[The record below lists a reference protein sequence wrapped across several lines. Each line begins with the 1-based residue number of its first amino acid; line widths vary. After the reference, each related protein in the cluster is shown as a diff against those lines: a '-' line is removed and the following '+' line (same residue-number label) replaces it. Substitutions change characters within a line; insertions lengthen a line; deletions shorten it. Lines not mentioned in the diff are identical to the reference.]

1 MSVQPASD
9 LNTELFIV
17 RKIAFSRSRS
27 FSSFIIRIAIA
38 AVALSVAVMIV
49 TSSFINGFQ
58 KEIRGKIFAFWAHMH
73 IKPYSMADSYESG
86 AVYKYQDFYKHPEM
100 LPYVKH
106 IEVSA
111 MKGGL
116 LKTKDDFDGIVL
128 RGVGEDFD
136 WSVLR
141 PYLKRGQIISADST
155 ESMRQILI
163 SKATAD
169 RLQLDT
175 GDKVVVNFIGQEMR
189 ARPFRIR
196 GIYETGIEEFDKE
209 IAMVDIR
216 VIQDIN
222 GWGRDSV
229 GGFDVFLKDGQLFKS
244 RARAY
249 YLSVFGGLLNKDK
262 YDELNRDPIDELTTR
277 MNHEISADYLE
288 VNSIKELKPGLF
300 DWLDL
305 QTMNELIILVLM
317 ILVAV
322 INMVTT
328 LLILILDRTNM
339 IGLLKALGSNNASM
353 SKLFLYYALVIIGAG
368 LLIGN
373 VVGLGICLIQE
384 HWHLIKLPQES
395 YYISYA
401 PISISR
407 LWIAAVNVGTV
418 AVCLVLLIVPSKLVS
433 RITPVRAL
441 RFE

>member
-1 MSVQPASD
+1 M
-9 LNTELFIV
+9 NTELFIV

-86 AVYKYQDFYKHPEM
+86 GVYKYQDFYKHPEM

-136 WSVLR
+136 WSVLQ
-141 PYLKRGQIISADST
+141 PYLKRGQIISSDST

-175 GDKVVVNFIGQEMR
+175 GSKVVVNFIGQEMR
-189 ARPFRIR
+189 ARPFRVR

-249 YLSVFGGLLNKDK
+249 YLSVFGGLLTKER
-262 YDELNRDPIDELTTR
+262 YDELNRDPIDDLTTR
-277 MNHEISADYLE
+277 MNHEINADYLE

-353 SKLFLYYALVIIGAG
+353 SQLFLYYALVIIGAG

-373 VVGLGICLIQE
+373 VAGLGICLIQQY
-384 HWHLIKLPQES
+384 WHVIKLPQES

-401 PISISR
+401 PISISW
-407 LWIAAVNVGTV
+407 LWIAAVNLGTV
-418 AVCLVLLIVPSKLVS
+418 VVCLVLLIVPSRLVS